1 MKKPA
6 LLSPVAIYL
15 LGINSIIGSGIFLLS
30 GKIYQEA
37 GLMSLGAILLA
48 GLSVSVIAFAYANM
62 SKIYSKNGGAFVYVK
77 ETFGRFPGFVVGMV
91 TWILGTV
98 TLATEVSALL
108 TALKMI
114 LPHFNGLLFGLGLIL
129 LLGLLSYFGS
139 ALIAGLDNL
148 TSFVKIAL
156 VMIFIFSCVWIVK
169 GSHFSAENLLTAS
182 SVKNSGLHGFLSAYG
197 TVFFFFTGFSFLPVN
212 AEKMKNPAKN
222 LPKMLTLVMLTCL
235 SVYLIIQAITIGV
248 LGPSLVNTLVPAATA
263 FSKIVGMIGI
273 PLFVVGICL
282 SILGV
287 IVATTFNTPTIL
299 ASLAQAHEDVPMFV
313 AKTNRFGT
321 PTWAIILS
329 TLAAMALFL
338 TGNYVFLSG
347 LTVFMSFVQYLSTG
361 LANLKKKFIWVGLG
375 SSLFSLVLLTSFTLS
390 VLVLGSGILLALI
403 LIYFIVKLDDTA
415 REAWL
420 KTKENKAKGADVNTV
435 KRL

>member
-156 VMIFIFSCVWIVK
+156 VMIFIFSCLWIVK

-248 LGPSLVNTLVPAATA
+248 LGPSLVNTVVPAATA

-329 TLAAMALFL
+329 TLAALALFL

-390 VLVLGSGILLALI
+390 VLVLGSGILLALV

>member
-62 SKIYSKNGGAFVYVK
+62 SKIYSKNGGAFIYVK

-129 LLGLLSYFGS
+129 FLGLLSYFGS

-248 LGPSLVNTLVPAATA
+248 LGPSLVNTVVPAATV

>member
-248 LGPSLVNTLVPAATA
+248 LGPSLVNTVVPPATA

-390 VLVLGSGILLALI
+390 VLVLGSGILLALV

>member
-248 LGPSLVNTLVPAATA
+248 LGPSLVNTVVPAATA

-329 TLAAMALFL
+329 TLAALALFL

-390 VLVLGSGILLALI
+390 VLVLGSGILLALV

>member
-48 GLSVSVIAFAYANM
+48 GLSVSVIAFSYANM

-156 VMIFIFSCVWIVK
+156 VMIFIFSCIWIVK

-248 LGPSLVNTLVPAATA
+248 LGPSLVNTVVPAATA

-390 VLVLGSGILLALI
+390 VLVLGSGILLALV

>member
-248 LGPSLVNTLVPAATA
+248 LGPSLVNTVVPAATA

-329 TLAAMALFL
+329 TLSAMALFL

>member
-329 TLAAMALFL
+329 TLSAMALFL

-390 VLVLGSGILLALI
+390 VLVLGSGILLALV
-403 LIYFIVKLDDTA
+403 LIYFIVKIDDTA

>member
-48 GLSVSVIAFAYANM
+48 GLSVSVIAFSYANM

-156 VMIFIFSCVWIVK
+156 VMIFIFSCIWIVK

-390 VLVLGSGILLALI
+390 VLVLGSGILLALV

>member
-62 SKIYSKNGGAFVYVK
+62 SKIYPKNGGAFVYVK

-156 VMIFIFSCVWIVK
+156 VMIFIFSCIWIVK

-299 ASLAQAHEDVPMFV
+299 ASLAQAHEDVPIFV

-329 TLAAMALFL
+329 TLSAMALFL

-390 VLVLGSGILLALI
+390 VLVLGSGILLALV

>member
-156 VMIFIFSCVWIVK
+156 VMIFIFSCLWIVK
-169 GSHFSAENLLTAS
+169 GRNFSAENLLTAS

-329 TLAAMALFL
+329 TLSAMALFL

-390 VLVLGSGILLALI
+390 VLVLGSGILLALV

>member
-1 MKKPA
+1 MKKRA

-129 LLGLLSYFGS
+129 FLGLLSYFGS

-169 GSHFSAENLLTAS
+169 GRNFSAENLLTAS

-222 LPKMLTLVMLTCL
+222 LPKILILVMLTCL

-248 LGPSLVNTLVPAATA
+248 LGPSLVNTVVPAATA

-287 IVATTFNTPTIL
+287 IVATTFNTPIIL

-329 TLAAMALFL
+329 TLSAMALFL

-390 VLVLGSGILLALI
+390 VLVLGSGILLALV

>member
-169 GSHFSAENLLTAS
+169 GRNFSAENLLTAS

-248 LGPSLVNTLVPAATA
+248 LGPSLVNTVVPAATA

-329 TLAAMALFL
+329 TLSAMVLFL

>member
-129 LLGLLSYFGS
+129 FLGLLSYFGS

-248 LGPSLVNTLVPAATA
+248 LGPSLVNTVVPAATV

-375 SSLFSLVLLTSFTLS
+375 SSLFSMVLLTSFTLS

>member
-156 VMIFIFSCVWIVK
+156 VMIFIFSCLWIVK
-169 GSHFSAENLLTAS
+169 GRNFSAENLLTAS

-329 TLAAMALFL
+329 TLSAMALFL

-390 VLVLGSGILLALI
+390 VLFLGSGILLALV